1 MKNLANETVTGAVLQ
16 DDYVLVTAG
25 GSVRRIKVEDFVASI
40 NAGNQQLLLEVAWGV
55 PIKQN
60 ASSPAWGVVGNTT
73 MRDEYLSEIGRAF
86 LTNDGKIA
94 KLSKHDSSHF
104 ADGTVVDET
113 RGHVMFYSPRL
124 YYLVKEDAQTGIP
137 TLWMSM
143 VPIGGHYIEEQ
154 CFGAYKGSLS
164 GGALVSRSGV
174 APQGAKTITQFWNYA
189 QQNGRNFGL
198 INYDAVRL
206 IIMLNLMEF
215 GNANCQEN
223 IGNGVGG
230 SVSKDLWAAA
240 ASLLTG
246 ATKSM
251 GDACGSIP
259 ISVVN
264 GDNVGVDC
272 SRVNLFGIEDF
283 WGWQWEMIQ
292 GIFCG
297 NSGNAGQDGTEVF
310 IYQGNHLPSAA
321 ELASH
326 PEGDFRQLTR
336 PTTSGYVKKMIVGEF
351 FDMIAQTLSGGST
364 SYWCDY
370 FYGNNTGQLVLW
382 GGTVYSGARSGVGFA
397 YTYDAWSYSN
407 AHVGSRLAYYGKLNW
422 ISGAELMAAV

>member
-1 MKNLANETVTGAVLQ
+1 MKNLANANTTSAVLQ
-16 DDYVLVTAG
+16 DDYVLVTTG

-60 ASSPAWGVVGNTT
+60 ASSPAWGVIGNTT

-94 KLSKHDSSHF
+94 KLSISDSSHF

-113 RGHVMFYSPRL
+113 KGHVMFYSPRL
-124 YYLVKEDAQTGIP
+124 YYLIKEDAQSGIP

-143 VPIGGHYIEEQ
+143 VPIGGHFIEEQ

-174 APQGAKTITQFWNYA
+174 APQGGKTITQFWNYA

-215 GNANCQEN
+215 GNANCQAN

-230 SVSKDLWAAA
+230 SASLDLWAAA

-251 GDACGSIP
+251 GDACGAIP

-264 GDNVGVDC
+264 GNNVGVDC

-382 GGTVYSGARSGVGFA
+382 GGFASSGAISGVGSADTFIA
-397 YTYDAWSYSN
+397 FSDSY
-407 AHVGSRLAYYGKLNW
+407 ADIGSRLAYYGKLNW

>member
-1 MKNLANETVTGAVLQ
+1 MKNLANANTTSAVLQ
-16 DDYVLVTAG
+16 DDYVLVTTG

-60 ASSPAWGVVGNTT
+60 ASSPAWGVIGNTT

-94 KLSKHDSSHF
+94 KLSISDSSHF

-113 RGHVMFYSPRL
+113 KGHVMFYSPRL
-124 YYLVKEDAQTGIP
+124 YYLIKEDAQTGIP

-143 VPIGGHYIEEQ
+143 VPIGGHFIEEQ

-174 APQGAKTITQFWNYA
+174 APQGGKTITQFWNYA

-215 GNANCQEN
+215 GNANCQAN

-230 SVSKDLWAAA
+230 SASLDLWAAA

-251 GDACGSIP
+251 GDACGAIP

-264 GDNVGVDC
+264 GNNVGVDC

-370 FYGNNTGQLVLW
+370 FYGNNTGQLFLW
-382 GGTVYSGARSGVGFA
+382 GGLASYGADSGVGYA
-397 YTYDAWSYSN
+397 RTGYAWSHSS
-407 AHVGSRLAYYGKLNW
+407 ASVGSRLAYYGKLNW

>member
-189 QQNGRNFGL
+189 SPDHHAEPDGIRQRKLPGEHRQRCRWKRIEGPLGR
-198 INYDAVRL
+198 R
-206 IIMLNLMEF
+206 
-215 GNANCQEN
+215 
-223 IGNGVGG
+223 
-230 SVSKDLWAAA
+230 
-240 ASLLTG
+240 
-246 ATKSM
+246 
-251 GDACGSIP
+251 
-259 ISVVN
+259 
-264 GDNVGVDC
+264 
-272 SRVNLFGIEDF
+272 RVPAYRRNQVYGRCLRI
-283 WGWQWEMIQ
+283 
-292 GIFCG
+292 
-297 NSGNAGQDGTEVF
+297 
-310 IYQGNHLPSAA
+310 
-321 ELASH
+321 H
-326 PEGDFRQLTR
+326 PYFR
-336 PTTSGYVKKMIVGEF
+336 GE
-351 FDMIAQTLSGGST
+351 
-364 SYWCDY
+364 
-370 FYGNNTGQLVLW
+370 
-382 GGTVYSGARSGVGFA
+382 R
-397 YTYDAWSYSN
+397 
-407 AHVGSRLAYYGKLNW
+407 
-422 ISGAELMAAV
+422 

>member
-143 VPIGGHYIEEQ
+143 VRRTLHRGTVFRCLQGFPFRR
-154 CFGAYKGSLS
+154 CARF
-164 GGALVSRSGV
+164 ALRSGT
-174 APQGAKTITQFWNYA
+174 P
-189 QQNGRNFGL
+189 RRE
-198 INYDAVRL
+198 DHHAVLELCPAERSQL
-206 IIMLNLMEF
+206 RPDQLR
-215 GNANCQEN
+215 C
-223 IGNGVGG
+223 
-230 SVSKDLWAAA
+230 S
-240 ASLLTG
+240 AS
-246 ATKSM
+246 
-251 GDACGSIP
+251 D
-259 ISVVN
+259 
-264 GDNVGVDC
+264 
-272 SRVNLFGIEDF
+272 
-283 WGWQWEMIQ
+283 
-292 GIFCG
+292 
-297 NSGNAGQDGTEVF
+297 
-310 IYQGNHLPSAA
+310 HHA
-321 ELASH
+321 ELDGIRKREL
-326 PEGDFRQLTR
+326 P
-336 PTTSGYVKKMIVGEF
+336 
-351 FDMIAQTLSGGST
+351 
-364 SYWCDY
+364 
-370 FYGNNTGQLVLW
+370 
-382 GGTVYSGARSGVGFA
+382 
-397 YTYDAWSYSN
+397 
-407 AHVGSRLAYYGKLNW
+407 
-422 ISGAELMAAV
+422 AEHRKRCLR

>member
-1 MKNLANETVTGAVLQ
+1 MKNLANETVTSAVLQ

-60 ASSPAWGVVGNTT
+60 ASSPAWGVIGNTT

-94 KLSKHDSSHF
+94 KLSISDSSHF

-113 RGHVMFYSPRL
+113 KGHVMFYSPRL
-124 YYLVKEDAQTGIP
+124 YYLIKEDAQTGIP

-143 VPIGGHYIEEQ
+143 VPIGGHFIEEQ

-174 APQGAKTITQFWNYA
+174 SPQGGKTITQFWNAA
-189 QQNGRNFGL
+189 QVNGKNFGL

-215 GNANCQEN
+215 GNSNSQEN
-223 IGNGVGG
+223 IGYGVGG
-230 SVSKDLWAAA
+230 STLLDLWAAA
-240 ASLLTG
+240 ASLKTG
-246 ATKSM
+246 ATKSL
-251 GDACGSIP
+251 GDACGAIP

-264 GDNVGVDC
+264 GDKTGVNC

-297 NSGNAGQDGTEVF
+297 NSGNDGQDGKEVF

-336 PTTSGYVKKMIVGEF
+336 VTTNGYVKKMIVGEY

-370 FYGNNTGQLVLW
+370 FYGNTTGQLVLW
-382 GGTVYSGARSGVGFA
+382 GGIAYYGSHGGVGFA
-397 YTYDAWSYSN
+397 NTYYAWSHSN
-407 AHVGSRLAYYGKLNW
+407 ADFGSRLAYYGKLNW
-422 ISGAELMAAV
+422 ISGAELIAS

>member
-1 MKNLANETVTGAVLQ
+1 MISLANEKTTGAILQ
-16 DDYVLVTAG
+16 DDYVLVTTG

-73 MRDEYLSEIGRAF
+73 MRDEYLSMIGRAF

-94 KLSKHDSSHF
+94 KLATADSSHF

-113 RGHVMFYSPRL
+113 KGHVMFYSPRL
-124 YYLVKEDAQTGIP
+124 YYLVKEDAQTGVP

-154 CFGAYKGSLS
+154 CFGAYNGSLS

-174 APQGAKTITQFWNYA
+174 SPQGGKTITQFWNAA
-189 QQNGRNFGL
+189 QVNGKNFGL

-206 IIMLNLMEF
+206 MIMLNLMEF
-215 GNANCQEN
+215 GNSNSQEN
-223 IGNGVGG
+223 IGYGVCG
-230 SVSKDLWAAA
+230 STSLDLCETA
-240 ASLLTG
+240 ASLKTG
-246 ATKSM
+246 ATKSL

-264 GDNVGVDC
+264 GDKTGVNC

-297 NSGNAGQDGTEVF
+297 NSGNDGQDGKEVF

-336 PTTSGYVKKMIVGEF
+336 LTTNGYVKKMIVGEY
-351 FDMIAQTLSGGST
+351 FDMIAQTISGGST

-370 FYGNNTGQLVLW
+370 FYGNTTGQLVLW
-382 GGTVYSGARSGVGFA
+382 GGYARSGSNAGVGCA
-397 YTYDAWSYSN
+397 STVYAWSDSS
-407 AHVGSRLAYYGKLNW
+407 ASFGSRLAYYGKLNW
-422 ISGAELMAAV
+422 ISGAELMAS